1 MQERRK
7 ERSGEED
14 KNINFKT
21 EHDINERSDNNQK
34 KIMGWGMHN

>member
-21 EHDINERSDNNQK
+21 ELDINERSDNN
-34 KIMGWGMHN
+34 